1 MTKDAKKITHFL
13 YELGTLRKTARSH
26 RQALLT
32 DDLSDSIS
40 SHSYRVTL
48 IGWFLAKLGKVDPY
62 KVVMMCLLHDTSE
75 TRTGD
80 QNWIHKKYTKTFEE
94 EAIHDQINDLAFAD
108 DLFEITDEYSQRV
121 SKEAKIAKDADLLDQ
136 VFLLKEYAWQGNQEA
151 ALWLKDNAQIKLL
164 TSKSAKKLAQEILSQ
179 NPSDWWSTSSWSA
192 DRRN

>member
-1 MTKDAKKITHFL
+1 MTKDVQKITHFL

-40 SHSYRVTL
+40 SHSYRVTV
-48 IGWFLAKLGKVDPY
+48 IGWFLAKLEKVDPY

-94 EAIHDQINDLAFAD
+94 EAIHDQLNSLIFAD
-108 DLFEITDEYSQRV
+108 DLLKITDEYSQRI

-151 ALWLKDNAQIKLL
+151 LLWLKDNEQIKLL
-164 TSKSAKKLAQEILSQ
+164 ASQSAKFLAQEILSQ
-179 NPSDWWSTSSWSA
+179 NPSDWWSHSGWSA
-192 DRRN
+192 ERRK